1 MIFFKFKGKV
11 VILFNSF
18 KYFNNINILMD
29 GWYKLENLEWK
40 IEQI

>member
-29 GWYKLENLEWK
+29 G
-40 IEQI
+40 